1 MQVQPTPRKGQA
13 EGKRSNYQEFVKK
26 EHERVKLENPG
37 KDFGEIMAILGR
49 EFRENKKA
57 NAVENGEMRSAVTAE
72 DEKEKDEDGLDAV
85 VRKLDFVNLA
95 S

>member
-57 NAVENGEMRSAVTAE
+57 NAVENGEMRSAVTVE